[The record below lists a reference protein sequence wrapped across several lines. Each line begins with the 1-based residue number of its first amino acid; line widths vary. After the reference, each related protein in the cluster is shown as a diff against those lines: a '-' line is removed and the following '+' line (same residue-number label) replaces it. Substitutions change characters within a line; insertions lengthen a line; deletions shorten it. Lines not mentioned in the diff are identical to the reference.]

1 MAMAEQARARAA
13 RRGGAPAGS
22 QHAQDCELKAQACDD
37 LDDRVSPAEID
48 RVLAMYRKNAE
59 PDMAARVDRAMVED
73 ILKASRA
80 RIRENTGYDLRVRLP
95 RELVRAY
102 CLPPV

>member
-13 RRGGAPAGS
+13 RRKGAPAGS
-22 QHAQDCELKAQACDD
+22 QHAQDCELKAQARDD

-48 RVLAMYRKNAE
+48 RVIAMYQKNAE
-59 PDMAARVDRAMVED
+59 PDVAARMDREMAESIIRD
-73 ILKASRA
+73 RKA
-80 RIRENTGYDLRVRLP
+80 RIREDIDYDLCVRLP